1 MHEHV
6 LMTNVDFVLATN
18 QRTLNCAELVMSTH
32 VVCFVLCALTYTL
45 QMYGFSPLCAYSQC
59 SSACMEVVKVLGRV
73 FLLCHR

>member
-32 VVCFVLCALTYTL
+32 VVCFVLCPLTHTL
-45 QMYGFSPLCAYSQC
+45 KQMYVFFSQC
-59 SSACMEVVKVLGRV
+59 SGCMEEVKVLGRV
-73 FLLCHR
+73 FLLCHGGHP